1 MQQLSHHELIVF
13 FLQLSIMLL
22 VGKIFGEIAKKFK
35 QPAVVGEILAG
46 ICLGPTFLGAFSPT
60 IFQYLFPSVGSSPV
74 VLHGLTTL
82 SVILLLLISGLEVE
96 LALVFKLGK
105 RAIFTSII
113 GGVIPFVIGVMSF
126 VLFPSFFNVPEQHE
140 FVFMLFLG
148 TALAISA
155 LPVIARTLMDLGIF
169 KSALGMM
176 IIASA
181 MIDDFAGWI
190 IFSVVLG
197 LMKHDGNTSWLF
209 TMLAAL
215 SFAGFMITIGRRAL
229 DKILPLINQYVSFPG
244 GILSFAITLSFLGAA
259 FTEAIGIHAVFGAFI
274 VGVALGDSIHFS
286 RKTKEIIHDFVTN
299 IFAPLFFVS
308 IGLKINFVDN
318 FQLPLVLLIIFIAF
332 FGKVIGAG
340 LGAYL
345 NGFTWRESAAVGFGL
360 NARGAMEIILATL
373 ALQAGVIDKPLFV
386 ALVIMA
392 LVTSMTS
399 GYLMK
404 LVMPDLGTK
413 NQEANGIIIFGDNEI
428 TQFLIQFLSKNKV
441 PILLTDIYKNRLTQN
456 KIDSNASFQGE
467 ILDKGILDRL
477 DLSRYGRFLAMSE
490 NEQTN
495 LEAVKLFGYEIGEHK
510 VYRLISKQES
520 QSLNISLEENILFL
534 GKYWHYHTLKR
545 IFSKNPDV
553 DSIEFADWESL
564 IDFMTIVHNPKYI
577 IPLFWKDTHQV
588 IHPISS
594 KDLESEKNITLFYVD
609 ITKNIIPK
617 SIKPLQAKR
626 T

>member
-22 VGKIFGEIAKKFK
+22 VGKIMGELAKKLQ

-46 ICLGPTFLGAFSPT
+46 ICLGPTLLGAFSPQVY
-60 IFQYLFPSVGSSPV
+60 QYLFPSVGSSPV

-96 LALVFKLGK
+96 LALVFRLGK
-105 RAIFTSII
+105 RAFFTSIM
-113 GGVIPFVIGVMSF
+113 GGVIPFGIGVLSF
-126 VLFPSFFNVPEQHE
+126 LLFPSFFNVPEKHE

-155 LPVIARTLMDLGIF
+155 LPVIARTLLDLGIF

-190 IFSVVLG
+190 IFSVILG
-197 LMKHDGNTSWLF
+197 LMKHEGSQNSWIF
-209 TMLAAL
+209 TFFAAL
-215 SFAGFMITIGRRAL
+215 TFAGVMITIGRRAL
-229 DKILPLINQYVSFPG
+229 DKLLPWINQHVSFPG
-244 GILSFAITLSFLGAA
+244 GILSFAITLAFLGAA

-274 VGVALGDSIHFS
+274 VGVSLGDSIHFS
-286 RKTKEIIHDFVTN
+286 KRTKEIIHDFVTN

-308 IGLKINFVDN
+308 IGLKINFADN
-318 FQLPLVLLIIFIAF
+318 FQLPLVLLVIVIAF
-332 FGKVIGAG
+332 VGKVVGAG

-345 NGFTWRESAAVGFGL
+345 NGFSWRESAAVGFGL

-373 ALQAGVIDKPLFV
+373 ALQAGVIDKPMFV
-386 ALVIMA
+386 ALVVMA

-413 NQEANGIIIFGDNEI
+413 NQEANGIIILGDNEI
-428 TQFLIQFLSKNKV
+428 SNFLMKFLHKNKV
-441 PILLTDIYKNRLTQN
+441 PILLTDIYKNRLMQS
-456 KIDSNASFQGE
+456 KPESGFSFQGE
-467 ILDKGILDRL
+467 ILEKGIVDRL
-477 DLSRYGRFLAMSE
+477 DLSRYGRFLSLSDD
-490 NEQTN
+490 EQVN
-495 LEAVKLFGYEIGEHK
+495 LEAIKLFGYEIGEHK
-510 VYRLISKQES
+510 VYRLMSKQEAQSS
-520 QSLNISLEENILFL
+520 QISLEENLLFS
-534 GKYWHYHTLKR
+534 GKYWHYEALKKIINTNPEIHTRTFKDWKS
-545 IFSKNPDV
+545 IV
-553 DSIEFADWESL
+553 DFTEI
-564 IDFMTIVHNPKYI
+564 THNPKQI
-577 IPLFWKDTHQV
+577 VPLFWQDIHQI

-594 KDLESEKNITLFYVD
+594 KDLENEKNITLFYINVSKKM
-609 ITKNIIPK
+609 IE
-617 SIKPLQAKR
+617 
-626 T
+626 

>member
-13 FLQLSIMLL
+13 FLQLSVMLL
-22 VGKIFGEIAKKFK
+22 FGKIFGEFAKKLK

-46 ICLGPTFLGAFSPT
+46 ICLGPTLLGTFSPQVY
-60 IFQYLFPSVGSSPV
+60 QYLFPSVGSSPV

-96 LALVFKLGK
+96 LALVFRLGR
-105 RAIFTSII
+105 RAFFTSIM
-113 GGVIPFVIGVMSF
+113 GGIIPFGIGILSF
-126 VLFPSFFNVPEQHE
+126 LLFPSFFNVPEQHE

-148 TALAISA
+148 TALSISA
-155 LPVIARTLMDLGIF
+155 LPVIARTLLDLGIF

-190 IFSVVLG
+190 IFSVILG
-197 LMKHDGNTSWLF
+197 LMKHEENSSWLF
-209 TMLAAL
+209 TFFAAL
-215 SFAGFMITIGRRAL
+215 AFAGLMITIGRRML
-229 DKILPLINQYVSFPG
+229 DKLLPWINKHVSFPG
-244 GILSFAITLSFLGAA
+244 GILSFAITLAFLGAA

-274 VGVALGDSIHFS
+274 MGVSLGDSIHFS
-286 RKTKEIIHDFVTN
+286 KRTKEIIHDFVTN

-308 IGLKINFVDN
+308 IGLKINFVDH
-318 FQLPLVLLIIFIAF
+318 FQLPLVSLIIFIAF
-332 FGKVIGAG
+332 FGKVVGAG
-340 LGAYL
+340 LGAYF
-345 NGFTWRESAAVGFGL
+345 NGFSWRESAAVGFGL

-373 ALQAGVIDKPLFV
+373 ALQAGVIDKPMFV
-386 ALVIMA
+386 ALVVMA

-404 LVMPDLGTK
+404 LVMPDLGVK
-413 NQEANGIIIFGDNEI
+413 IQEANGIIILGDNEI
-428 TQFLIQFLSKNKV
+428 SHFLIRFLHKNKV
-441 PILLTDIYKNRLTQN
+441 PILLTDIYKNRLTQA
-456 KIDSNASFQGE
+456 KLDSGFSFQGE
-467 ILDKGILDRL
+467 ILEKGVVDRL
-477 DLSRYGRFLAMSE
+477 DLSRYGRFLSLSE

-495 LEAVKLFGYEIGEHK
+495 LEAIKLFGYEIGEHK

-520 QSLNISLEENILFL
+520 QSSQISLEENLLFL

-545 IFSKNPDV
+545 IFSKNPQIDK
-553 DSIEFADWESL
+553 IQFENWESL
-564 IDFMTIVHNPKYI
+564 IDFMTITHNPKYI
-577 IPLFWKDTHQV
+577 IPLFWQDIHEI

-594 KDLESEKNITLFYVD
+594 KDLENEKNITLFYID

-617 SIKPLQAKR
+617 SIKPEKNKI
-626 T
+626 